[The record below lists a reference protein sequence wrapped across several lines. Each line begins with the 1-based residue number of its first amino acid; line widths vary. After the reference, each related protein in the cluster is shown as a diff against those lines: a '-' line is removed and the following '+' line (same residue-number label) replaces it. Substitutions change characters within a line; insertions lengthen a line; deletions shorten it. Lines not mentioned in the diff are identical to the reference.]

1 MRRKMALNNQQFEEL
16 VQQLQNQSFED
27 ARSAFGEKGFNRWRN
42 PQYHGLMEDADSHA
56 RIRGGCGDT
65 MEIFLKFEDNRV
77 QKASYVTDG
86 CGSSALCGS
95 FTAELAHGKS
105 PEELFELSPDDIL
118 ETIGTFPEK
127 DGHCAKLSI
136 LTLHEALNVYLIKQA
151 TK

>member
-1 MRRKMALNNQQFEEL
+1 MALNNQQFEEL

-56 RIRGGCGDT
+56 RIRGGCRDT

>member
-1 MRRKMALNNQQFEEL
+1 MALNNQEFEEL

-42 PQYHGLMEDADSHA
+42 PQYHGQMKDADSHA
-56 RIRGGCGDT
+56 RIRGSCGDS
-65 MEIFLKFEDNRV
+65 MEIFLKFKDNRV
-77 QKASYVTDG
+77 EKASYLTDG

-127 DGHCAKLSI
+127 DEHCAKLSI

-151 TK
+151 VK

>member
-1 MRRKMALNNQQFEEL
+1 
-16 VQQLQNQSFED
+16 
-27 ARSAFGEKGFNRWRN
+27 
-42 PQYHGLMEDADSHA
+42 
-56 RIRGGCGDT
+56 

-77 QKASYVTDG
+77 EKASYLTDG

-127 DGHCAKLSI
+127 DEHCAKLSI